1 VSDLFFNEV
10 PVEGKPYYKFG
21 DWKTYAVHDEHN
33 VKGFFGDYRWLS
45 NFEPTSCF
53 YMGIMY
59 PSSENAYQAAK
70 VKTFERQ
77 KLVECTPAQSKKLWK
92 KLEKMDESED
102 SWNGRREGVMA
113 QILFSKFL
121 MNENLRI
128 KLVDTGDKY
137 LEETNHWRDTY
148 WGVDIKL
155 GGENVLG
162 KTLMRLRNYW
172 K

>member
-1 VSDLFFNEV
+1 MSDLMFNEV
-10 PVEGKPYYKFG
+10 PVEGKPYYTFG
-21 DWKTYAVHDEHN
+21 DWKLYAVHDEQS

-45 NFEPTSCF
+45 NFEPANCY

-70 VKTFERQ
+70 LKPHERQ

-92 KLEKMDESED
+92 KLERMDDSEA
-102 SWNGRREGVMA
+102 SWNGRRENVMA

-121 MNENLRI
+121 VNENLRL
-128 KLVDTGDKY
+128 KLLDTGDKY
-137 LEETNHWRDTY
+137 LEESNHWKDTF

-155 GGENVLG
+155 GGENNLG
-162 KTLMRLRNYW
+162 KMLMRVRNYW